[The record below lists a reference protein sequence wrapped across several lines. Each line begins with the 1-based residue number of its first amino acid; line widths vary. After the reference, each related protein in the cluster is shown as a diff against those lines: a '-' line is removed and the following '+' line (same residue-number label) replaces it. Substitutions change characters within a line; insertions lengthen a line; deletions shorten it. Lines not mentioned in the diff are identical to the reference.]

1 MEIKEL
7 LEQFNF
13 TSNSSYCLDE
23 ADCAGVDD
31 GDSMPSFVLTGRGI
45 PWGWAALAAKA
56 ISRKQWKMMVTNTL
70 AVLVIVLMILIY
82 NSTFL
87 LYFHENIER
96 LGG

>member
-1 MEIKEL
+1 
-7 LEQFNF
+7 
-13 TSNSSYCLDE
+13 
-23 ADCAGVDD
+23 
-31 GDSMPSFVLTGRGI
+31 MPSLVLTGRGI

-56 ISRKQWKMMVTNTL
+56 ISRKQWKMIVTNTL
-70 AVLVIVLMILIY
+70 AVALVIVLMSFFY